1 MNLHAK
7 LRCAV
12 CDSGSTQYDI
22 VHLQWKQS
30 GRLRLCEDCLDN
42 LMNAE
47 ETCAYCGS
55 YAQYGTSTTKRW
67 DKYGSVDAQEI
78 QKVPKY
84 RLLCKQHFQELV
96 NQVEA
101 RARQARLTDFD

>member
-1 MNLHAK
+1 MSLYAK
-7 LRCAV
+7 RRCAV
-12 CDSGSTQYDI
+12 CNSGSTQYDI
-22 VHLQWKQS
+22 VHLQWNQP
-30 GRLRLCEDCLDN
+30 GRLRLCEDCLDD
-42 LMNAE
+42 LMNAD

-55 YAQYGTSTTKRW
+55 YAQYGTWTTKRW

-78 QKVPKY
+78 QRVPKY
-84 RLLCKQHFQELV
+84 RLLCKLHFQELA